1 MALLLAAGAVPG
13 SQLGFWLSKKI
24 DGPLLKVL
32 FALVLFATGLRVFTA
47 AEPPDAA
54 GGALSAAQL
63 AWVPLIGLVGGFL
76 TPLFGI
82 GGGIV
87 TVPALFL
94 GFEEIGY
101 VEARASS
108 LAMSAVAAAW
118 SLRNYLR
125 SREVDRR
132 AILPL
137 VAATVAG
144 SVAGTLAVH
153 REGWA
158 DLARTILGAL
168 LLSLALRFASTSST
182 ARGAESGVL
191 AWPEP
196 LCEPLMHP
204 CMEVDPRVPWTF
216 AYHRFGWQ
224 TVEASSTSHEVRPAC
239 MAEDRSR
246 ETRSRRMD
254 IDIGKFADEAAAF
267 ERWLLSGADQG
278 ADAARECLIRLLEL
292 YRAGIELPGVVG

>member
-1 MALLLAAGAVPG
+1 MSAAAEPPAPRAPLWLAVAWTGVAFLCSLCGIGGGLFAVPLLHYGAKLPLRVAVGSSLCLVLALALSATAAEAVRSESTLLPWVAVLLAAGAVPG

-32 FALVLFATGLRVFTA
+32 FALVLFATGVRVFTA

-63 AWVPLIGLVGGFL
+63 AWVPLIGLAGGFL

-94 GFEEIGY
+94 GFDQIGY

-153 REGWA
+153 HEGWA

-168 LLSLALRFASTSST
+168 LLSLALRFAFDVFR
-182 ARGAESGVL
+182 RGRER
-191 AWPEP
+191 
-196 LCEPLMHP
+196 
-204 CMEVDPRVPWTF
+204 DP
-216 AYHRFGWQ
+216 
-224 TVEASSTSHEVRPAC
+224 S
-239 MAEDRSR
+239 
-246 ETRSRRMD
+246 
-254 IDIGKFADEAAAF
+254 
-267 ERWLLSGADQG
+267 
-278 ADAARECLIRLLEL
+278 
-292 YRAGIELPGVVG
+292 